1 MRASLAI
8 LLLSAG
14 ASALAADLG
23 TLFHSAAERERLDKV
38 RRGEAKEGVAAPMP
52 DPVITGYVKRSD
64 GKSTVFIDK
73 QPVPVRNPRLE
84 RRLDPRVVERYEP
97 LPLPEPPPPVEPLA
111 TPPATKATAVDPKA
125 ADPRPESKSREGA
138 STAPKPPAARR
149 RAEKDD

>member
-8 LLLSAG
+8 LLLLAG
-14 ASALAADLG
+14 ASAVAADLG

-38 RRGEAKEGVAAPMP
+38 RRGEAREGVAVPMP

-97 LPLPEPPPPVEPLA
+97 LPMPEPPPVEPLA
-111 TPPATKATAVDPKA
+111 TPPATKATALDPKA
-125 ADPRPESKSREGA
+125 ADPRAEGKSREGA
-138 STAPKPPAARR
+138 STAAKPPAARR
-149 RAEKDD
+149 RVEKDD